1 MSFLTRKHDT
11 ENNKEDEQSLS
22 SLLDDSQRGTLMVLI
37 SEILEHM
44 RKIVFDNFE
53 APHTTP
59 TSKKRRPNDAPPDS
73 EFQDS
78 SNNDQQ
84 SQQSQA
90 APPGLDVKS
99 EAEALRYFDDW
110 RDSVILRVGEVLNER
125 KEPTKKM
132 TPAER
137 DVAESKEESPSR
149 LREVYRP
156 FENSL
161 QSLHKAEKLLI
172 LHSLLL
178 LLLSL
183 QHYNAYSRVLLLHIT
198 SSLGLTLKDL
208 NDDEAKVARGLL
220 DAAMVMTADEEA
232 KKKAEENRDMR
243 KWKVGFATVAGAAL
257 IGITGGLAAP
267 LVAAGLGTI
276 MGGLGLGG
284 TIAATYLGALASSGV
299 VVGGLFGAYGGR
311 MTGRMMDRYAREVE
325 DFAFIPARGTRK
337 KFTDEKQAAKED
349 HRLRVTVGITG
360 WATEEDHIILPWR
373 VIGADSE
380 VFALRWEYEALL
392 NLGNSMRTLVTTAAW
407 KVASHQILVRTIF
420 AGIMSAVFLPLGLT
434 RLAKIAAN
442 PFNVAIARADKA
454 GEVLADA
461 LINKAQGERPVTLI
475 GYSLGSRVIYS
486 CLRSLAKRH
495 AYGLIESAILIG
507 SPIPAD
513 TVEWQLMRTAVS
525 GRLVNV
531 FSENDSVLALLY
543 RATHLEVDISGLQA
557 VKGVPTVEN
566 VNVSENVDGHLRYQF
581 LVGRI
586 LEDIGFEEIDPVQ
599 LAKEKDALKAQ
610 DKAIEQE
617 QAENQRKRENKQTI
631 RRKPVGE
638 PPQKDGQPGEKRK
651 GGGEEEEAE
660 APPPSLPPRP
670 SKDEAAVA
678 SESDDEKLNF
688 ITMIDEEEEAQIQR
702 DIAQRTREQMLN
714 RKMQQTKIKGP
725 GGERSRQDR
734 V

>member
-1 MSFLTRKHDT
+1 MSFLARKHDNADN
-11 ENNKEDEQSLS
+11 NNKEEQSLS

-37 SEILEHM
+37 SEILEYM
-44 RKIVFDNFE
+44 RNTVFDNFE
-53 APHTTP
+53 APHTAP
-59 TSKKRRPNDAPPDS
+59 TSKKRRTNDAPPDS
-73 EFQDS
+73 ESQDS
-78 SNNDQQ
+78 SNNGQQ
-84 SQQSQA
+84 SEQSQPSQPNQT
-90 APPGLDVKS
+90 APLGLDPKS
-99 EAEALRYFDDW
+99 EAQALRYFDDW

-125 KEPTKKM
+125 KEPTKNM
-132 TPAER
+132 TPGER
-137 DVAESKEESPSR
+137 DAAESKEDPPSR

-161 QSLHKAEKLLI
+161 RSLHKAEKLLI

-198 SSLGLTLKDL
+198 SSLDLSLKDL

-311 MTGRMMDRYAREVE
+311 MTGKMMDRYAREVE

-337 KFTDEKQAAKED
+337 NFIDEKQAAKED
-349 HRLRVTVGITG
+349 HRLRVTIGITG
-360 WATEEDHIILPWR
+360 WATEEDHIVLPWR

-442 PFNVAIARADKA
+442 PFNVAITRADKA

-513 TVEWQLMRTAVS
+513 TVEWQLMRTVVS
-525 GRLVNV
+525 GRLINV

-543 RATHLEVDISGLQA
+543 RATHLEVDISGLQS

-566 VNVSENVDGHLRYQF
+566 VDVSEKVDGHLRYQF

-586 LEDIGFEEIDPVQ
+586 LEDIGFEEIEPVQ
-599 LAKEKDALKAQ
+599 LAREIDALKAQ

-617 QAENQRKRENKQTI
+617 QADNQRKRENKI

-638 PPQKDGQPGEKRK
+638 ASKDVQPEEKE
-651 GGGEEEEAE
+651 G
-660 APPPSLPPRP
+660 PPPTLPPRP
-670 SKDEAAVA
+670 SKDEAAA
-678 SESDDEKLNF
+678 ATAPESDEDEKLNS
-688 ITMIDEEEEAQIQR
+688 ITMIDDEEEEQIQR
-702 DIAQRTREQMLN
+702 VIAQRTQEQMLN
-714 RKMQQTKIKGP
+714 SKMRQTKINKSS
-725 GGERSRQDR
+725 GERSRQDR
-734 V
+734 G

>member
-1 MSFLTRKHDT
+1 MAFRARKHDT
-11 ENNKEDEQSLS
+11 ADKNKEEQSLS

-53 APHTTP
+53 APHTAP
-59 TSKKRRPNDAPPDS
+59 TSKKRRPNDDASPDS
-73 EFQDS
+73 ESQKS

-84 SQQSQA
+84 SQPSQP
-90 APPGLDVKS
+90 APPGLDAKS

-132 TPAER
+132 TPGER
-137 DVAESKEESPSR
+137 DAAESKEEPPSR
-149 LREVYRP
+149 LRDVYRP

-198 SSLGLTLKDL
+198 SSLDLPLKYL

-325 DFAFIPARGTRK
+325 DFAFIPTRGTRK
-337 KFTDEKQAAKED
+337 NFTDEKQAAKED

-360 WATEEDHIILPWR
+360 WATEEEHIVLPWR
-373 VIGADSE
+373 VIDADSE

-392 NLGNSMRTLVTTAAW
+392 NLGNSIHTLVTTAAW

-513 TVEWQLMRTAVS
+513 TLEWQLMRIAVS

-543 RATHLEVDISGLQA
+543 RATHLEVDISGLQS

-566 VNVSENVDGHLRYQF
+566 INVSDKVDGHLRYQF
-581 LVGRI
+581 LVGKI
-586 LEDIGFEEIDPVQ
+586 LEDIGFEEIDQVQ
-599 LAKEKDALKAQ
+599 LAKEKDLLDAQ
-610 DKAIEQE
+610 DKEIEQE
-617 QAENQRKRENKQTI
+617 QANNQRKREAKLSST

-638 PPQKDGQPGEKRK
+638 SAKDDGQ
-651 GGGEEEEAE
+651 E
-660 APPPSLPPRP
+660 APPPTLPPRP
-670 SKDEAAVA
+670 QPQPPQPSAKDDAAP
-678 SESDDEKLNF
+678 ESDEEEEKLNY
-688 ITMIDEEEEAQIQR
+688 ITMLDEEEEAQIQR
-702 DIAQRTREQMLN
+702 DIAQRTQEQLLN
-714 RKMQQTKIKGP
+714 RKMRQAKIKRP
-725 GGERSRQDR
+725 DERSRREDR
-734 V
+734 E